1 MRRSAALVLASVWMA
16 AGCSALGPMAWP
28 PKDGPAR
35 VATPSLPPMV
45 YGVYLDNDVG
55 AINFAAWAF
64 ATPSNT
70 RGNPAEAARAIIA
83 VEYLAGE
90 LVDNPRWVEIDS
102 NTKFRLRQARDAVR
116 QVVGIRDD
124 APPQVVVDALLAFVA
139 DMGSGDVATASAV
152 LAAPLFSRGPQATFE
167 TLANLPYVQQANL
180 ATSRVAAQ
188 ALHSGGSAG

>member
-1 MRRSAALVLASVWMA
+1 MIRRWRNVFCRPRRRRCFPPTIRRPLNPTHSPQQEASMRRSAALVLASAWMA

-64 ATPSNT
+64 AAPSNT

-83 VEYLAGE
+83 VEYLAG
-90 LVDNPRWVEIDS
+90 
-102 NTKFRLRQARDAVR
+102 
-116 QVVGIRDD
+116 
-124 APPQVVVDALLAFVA
+124 
-139 DMGSGDVATASAV
+139 
-152 LAAPLFSRGPQATFE
+152 
-167 TLANLPYVQQANL
+167 
-180 ATSRVAAQ
+180 
-188 ALHSGGSAG
+188 